1 MLISMTMDDLTASTG
16 NPRRDE
22 IGRLE
27 ERIEQLAARIEN
39 CRKFMLAAKIAIALG
54 AALLLMLML
63 TLGVIRSDPVVM
75 TAAIAAVLGG
85 IVVLGSN
92 ASTARSAEAEIAAA
106 EAERVGCIESIALHT
121 VDDRYTLH

>member
-1 MLISMTMDDLTASTG
+1 MLISMTMDELTASTG

-27 ERIEQLAARIEN
+27 ERIEQLAVRIEN
-39 CRKFMLAAKIAIALG
+39 CRKFMLAAKIAIAFG

-63 TLGVIRSDPVVM
+63 GVIRPDPVVM
-75 TAAIAAVLGG
+75 TAAIAAALGG

-92 ASTARSAEAEIAAA
+92 ASTARSAEAEIAEA
-106 EAERVGCIESIALHT
+106 EAERARCIESISLHT
-121 VDDRYTLH
+121 VGERYTLH

>member
-16 NPRRDE
+16 NPPRDE

-54 AALLLMLML
+54 GALLLMLM
-63 TLGVIRSDPVVM
+63 LGVIRSDPVVM

-106 EAERVGCIESIALHT
+106 EAERARWIESMALHT
-121 VDDRYTLH
+121 VGDHYTLH

>member
-1 MLISMTMDDLTASTG
+1 MVISMTMDELTASTVD
-16 NPRRDE
+16 PRRDE

-39 CRKFMLAAKIAIALG
+39 CRKFMLASQIAIALG

-63 TLGVIRSDPVVM
+63 GVIRPDPVVM
-75 TAAIAAVLGG
+75 TAAITAVLGG

-92 ASTARSAEAEIAAA
+92 GSTARNAEAEIAEA
-106 EAERVGCIESIALHT
+106 EAERAGCIESIALHT
-121 VDDRYTLH
+121 VGDRHTLH